1 MSQLEHTSAQYRSLR
16 LSAIGRDLLGLV
28 SQAEANDLSH
38 LNFAQMLAEHEIAER
53 TRSRI
58 NRHHRQAGLPLAKH
72 LEDFDYRHQTT
83 ITKRQVNALLDLDRK
98 STRLNS
104 SH

>member
-1 MSQLEHTSAQYRSLR
+1 MRISDWSSDVF
-16 LSAIGRDLLGLV
+16 SSDLLVELV
-28 SQAEANDLSH
+28 SRADANDLSH

-58 NRHHRQAGLPLAKH
+58 ERHRRQAGLPLEKH

-83 ITKRQVNALLDLDRK
+83 ITKRQVNALLDFGLDRK

>member
-1 MSQLEHTSAQYRSLR
+1 MVFFFVMRRRPPRSTRTDTLFPYTTLFR
-16 LSAIGRDLLGLV
+16 SRAD
-28 SQAEANDLSH
+28 ANDLSH

-58 NRHHRQAGLPLAKH
+58 ERHRRQAGLPLEKH

-83 ITKRQVNALLDLDRK
+83 ITKRQVNALLDFGFIDHRE
-98 STRLNS
+98 NVV
-104 SH
+104 